1 MTTLVF
7 YEKPGCANNARQKR
21 LLLDAGHEVIAR
33 DLLHEPWT
41 AQRLRDFFDGLPV
54 TDWFNRAAPQV
65 KSGEI
70 DPACVDAQTA
80 LDMMLSNP
88 LLIRRPLI
96 EADGWRLVGF
106 DAEKIRQWL
115 GVSGNDDAPP
125 SLNKNPEACPRPH
138 AAQPCPNPQN
148 AERAQIALAYHERT
162 KHRPERYA
170 AGPETLDWTMQPDP
184 FRTFKGSPI
193 LRLPLC
199 GGRLATSFAHIYT
212 PEEIWSPALSLD
224 SLGALLEL
232 SLGLSAW
239 KEYGP
244 DRWALRCNPSSG
256 NLHPTEAYVI
266 ARGVQGLEDGLYHYA
281 SRSHALEQR
290 CRAAAAPQA
299 ETESGLWIGLSSIH
313 WREAWKYGERAFRY
327 CQLDVGHALA
337 ALRYAA
343 GVLGWELRL
352 VTACDH
358 PHLGRLLGVDR
369 NQDFAGAELEDADL
383 LVQVLPR
390 TEPRQAA
397 AAPEPWHEASSIW
410 MGKANTLDP
419 HPMYSWPVIDEV
431 ASATEK
437 IGHATEAT
445 APGAYPPATP
455 AAELPATQVILGRR
469 SAQRFDPQ
477 FVLSNKDF
485 YHLVDS
491 LLPRP
496 HAPWD
501 VWEHVPL
508 IHPVLFVH
516 RVEGVSSGLYILV
529 RETEAEAR
537 LRATLSD
544 EFEWQRVEGCPVH
557 LPLFRLQAGKWNKVA
572 RAVSCQQA
580 IAADSSFSLGM
591 LAEFEQA
598 VRQDAWR
605 YRQLHWEAGL
615 LGHVLY
621 LEAETLDLRGTGIG
635 CFLDDAF
642 HELLG
647 LKDKKFQ
654 SLYHFT
660 VGRALTDS
668 RITTL
673 PPYADRETAHDTEA
687 TP

>member
-1 MTTLVF
+1 MATLIF

-21 LLLDAGHEVIAR
+21 LLLDAGHELIVR
-33 DLLHEPWT
+33 DLLSEPWT
-41 AQRLRDFFDGLPV
+41 AQRLLTFFDGLPV
-54 TDWFNRAAPQV
+54 AEWFNRAAPQV

-70 DPACVDAQTA
+70 DPARVGAEAA
-80 LDMMLSNP
+80 LKLMLSNP

-96 EADGWRLVGF
+96 EGNGWRLAGF
-106 DAEKIRQWL
+106 DAEFVRRHL
-115 GVSGNDDAPP
+115 GVAPDDAPRDLE
-125 SLNKNPEACPRPH
+125 SCRRPPG
-138 AAQPCPNPQN
+138 AAPCPAPQDSRR
-148 AERAQIALAYHERT
+148 AEVALAYHERT

-170 AGPETLDWTMQPDP
+170 AGPETLDWTGQPDP
-184 FRTFKGSPI
+184 FRTFKGSPT

-199 GGRLATSFAHIYT
+199 GGRLATSFAGIYT
-212 PEEIWSPALSLD
+212 PEEVWSPALSLD
-224 SLGALLEL
+224 ALGALLEL

-266 ARGVQGLEDGLYHYA
+266 ARGIAGLDDGLYHYA

-290 CRAAAAPQA
+290 CRAPADGAAS
-299 ETESGLWIGLSSIH
+299 EHGLWIGLSSIH

-343 GVLGWELRL
+343 GVLGWRLRL
-352 VTACDH
+352 VTACEH
-358 PHLGRLLGVDR
+358 SHLARLLGLDR
-369 NQDFAGAELEDADL
+369 VEDFPGAEREDADL

-390 TEPRQAA
+390 TEPKLTA
-397 AAPEPWHEASSIW
+397 AAPEPWPDAHSMW
-410 MGKANTLDP
+410 MGQANTLDP

-431 ASATEK
+431 AAATK
-437 IGHATEAT
+437 KTGQATEAP
-445 APGAYPPATP
+445 ARSQYPPATP
-455 AAELPATQVILGRR
+455 AAGLPAAQVILGRR

-477 FVLSNKDF
+477 FVLPAKDF
-485 YHLVDS
+485 FHLLDS
-491 LLPRP
+491 LLHRP

-501 VWEHVPL
+501 VWDHGPRV
-508 IHPVLFVH
+508 HPVLFVH
-516 RVEGVSSGLYILV
+516 RVESIAPGLYILV
-529 RETEAEAR
+529 RAPDAEVR
-537 LRATLSD
+537 LRTAMSD
-544 EFEWQRVEGCPVH
+544 EFEWERVQGCPAH
-557 LPLFRLQAGKWNKVA
+557 LPLFRLQPGKWHKVA

-580 IAADSSFSLGM
+580 IAADSCFSLGM
-591 LAEFEQA
+591 LAEFEPTL
-598 VRQDAWR
+598 REDAWR

-621 LEAETLDLRGTGIG
+621 LEAETLELRGTGIG

-647 LKDKKFQ
+647 LKDRSFQ

-660 VGRALTDS
+660 VGRALSDT

-673 PPYADRETAHDTEA
+673 PPYPDREAVPDTE
-687 TP
+687 PMP

>member
-1 MTTLVF
+1 MTTLIF
-7 YEKPGCANNARQKR
+7 YEKPGCANNTRQKR
-21 LLLDAGHEVIAR
+21 LLLDAGHEVVPR
-33 DLLHEPWT
+33 DLLSEPWT

-70 DPACVDAQTA
+70 DPAQVDAQTA
-80 LDMMLSNP
+80 LEMMLSDP

-106 DAEKIRQWL
+106 DAAQIQQRL
-115 GVSGNDDAPP
+115 GLAGNDDAP
-125 SLNKNPEACPRPH
+125 SVQESCLRPH
-138 AAQPCPNPQN
+138 AANPCPKPQDTD
-148 AERAQIALAYHERT
+148 RAQIALAYHERT

-184 FRTFKGSPI
+184 FRAFKGSPQ
-193 LRLPLC
+193 LRLALC
-199 GGRLATSFAHIYT
+199 GGRLATPFAHIYQ
-212 PEEIWSPALSLD
+212 PEEVWSPALSAD
-224 SLGALLEL
+224 SLAALLEL

-266 ARGVQGLEDGLYHYA
+266 SRGIQGLEDGLYHYA

-290 CRAAAAPQA
+290 CRSTAAPTA
-299 ETESGLWIGLSSIH
+299 TAGGLWIGLSSIH

-343 GVLGWELRL
+343 GVLGWQLRL
-352 VTACDH
+352 VESCDH
-358 PHLGRLLGVDR
+358 QRLGHLLGADR
-369 NQDFAGAELEDADL
+369 AQDFSGAEQETPDL
-383 LVQVLPR
+383 LVQILPR
-390 TEPRQAA
+390 TQPRQATA
-397 AAPEPWHEASSIW
+397 EPEPWQEASSVW
-410 MGKANTLDP
+410 MGKANLLDP
-419 HPMYSWPVIDEV
+419 HPMYNWPVIDEV
-431 ASATEK
+431 ASATAKTAQAAAAAEH
-437 IGHATEAT
+437 GH
-445 APGAYPPATP
+445 YPPAAPSTGLP
-455 AAELPATQVILGRR
+455 AAQVILGRR

-477 FVLSNKDF
+477 FTMAASDF
-485 YHLVDS
+485 YHLLDS

-496 HAPWD
+496 QAPWD
-501 VWEHVPL
+501 VWDHAPRV
-508 IHPVLFVH
+508 HPVLFVH
-516 RVEGVSSGLYILV
+516 RVEGVPSGLYILV
-529 RETEAEAR
+529 REAGAETR
-537 LRATLSD
+537 LRVALSD
-544 EFEWQRVEGCPVH
+544 EFEWQRVEGCPAH
-557 LPLFRLQAGKWNKVA
+557 LPLFRLQAGKWQKVA
-572 RAVSCQQA
+572 RAVSCQQS
-580 IAADSSFSLGM
+580 IAADSCFSLGM
-591 LAEFEQA
+591 LAEFEPSIQ
-598 VRQDAWR
+598 QDAWR

-621 LEAETLDLRGTGIG
+621 LEAEARELRGTGIG

-647 LKDKKFQ
+647 LRGKHFQ

-660 VGRALTDS
+660 VGRALTDE

-673 PPYADRETAHDTEA
+673 PPYPEREAATDTEHA
-687 TP
+687 P